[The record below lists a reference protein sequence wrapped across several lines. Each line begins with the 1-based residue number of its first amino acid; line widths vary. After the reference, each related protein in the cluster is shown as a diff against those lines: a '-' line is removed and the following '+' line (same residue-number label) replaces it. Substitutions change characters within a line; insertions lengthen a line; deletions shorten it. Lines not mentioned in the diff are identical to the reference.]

1 MSGMYL
7 VKIERDNPLKE
18 TSENLIKPGRLKK
31 CEGFKQVGRFGDA
44 IWQVCPQL
52 VLTPCIEN
60 TV

>member
-1 MSGMYL
+1 MYL
-7 VKIERDNPLKE
+7 VKIERDIPLKE
-18 TSENLIKPGRLKK
+18 TSESLIKPGRLKK
-31 CEGFKQVGRFGDA
+31 CIEIMQAGRFGDA